1 MHRAGLRDALPEEK
15 EMKSDEALKHD
26 VEQELLW
33 DSAIDARNIDV
44 TVHGR
49 VVTLEGSVSSYAQ
62 KLAVQKAA
70 QRVADS
76 RAVVLELVV
85 RPPAPSKHTDE
96 DLAAAVMSTL
106 KWQDGVPENAIQVVV
121 DHGCVTLSG
130 EVNHGFQRQAAET
143 VVSRMRDVVGL
154 SNQITVRG
162 DEVATDI
169 HTQIA
174 TALARRAQR
183 ESARVN
189 VNVHDGVVR
198 LTGTVDSLAEKR
210 AACGVAWAAKGVR
223 WVVDQLSVN

>member
-1 MHRAGLRDALPEEK
+1 
-15 EMKSDEALKHD
+15 MKSDEALKHD

-33 DSAIDARNIDV
+33 DSAVDARNVTV

-62 KLAVQKAA
+62 KLAAQKAT

-85 RPPAPSKHTDE
+85 RLPSPSKHTDE
-96 DLAAAVMSTL
+96 ELAQAVMSIL

-121 DHGCVTLSG
+121 EHGCVTLSG
-130 EVNHGFQRQAAET
+130 QVDHGYQRQSAET
-143 VVSRMRDVVGL
+143 AVSRMRGVVGL

-162 DEVATDI
+162 AEVATDI

-174 TALARRAQR
+174 GALARRAQR

-223 WVVDQLSVN
+223 WVVDELSVN

>member
-1 MHRAGLRDALPEEK
+1 
-15 EMKSDEALKHD
+15 MKSDETLKHD

-33 DSAIDARNIDV
+33 DSAVDARNVTV

-62 KLAVQKAA
+62 KLAAQKAA
-70 QRVADS
+70 QRVAGS
-76 RAVVLELVV
+76 RAIVLELVV
-85 RPPAPSKHTDE
+85 RPLSPSKHTDE
-96 DLAAAVMSTL
+96 ELAAAVVSTL
-106 KWQDGVPENAIQVVV
+106 KWQEGVPENAIQVLV
-121 DHGCVTLSG
+121 DRGCVTLSG
-130 EVNHGFQRQAAET
+130 EVDYGYQRQAAERA
-143 VVSRMRDVVGL
+143 VSRMRSVLGL

-162 DEVATDI
+162 AEVATDI
-169 HTQIA
+169 HAQIDK
-174 TALARRAQR
+174 ALARRAQR
-183 ESARVN
+183 ESARID

>member
-1 MHRAGLRDALPEEK
+1 LRDALPEEK

-33 DSAIDARNIDV
+33 DSAVDARNVTV

-62 KLAVQKAA
+62 KLAAQKAT

-85 RPPAPSKHTDE
+85 RLPSPSKHTDE
-96 DLAAAVMSTL
+96 ELAQAVMSTL
-106 KWQDGVPENAIQVVV
+106 KWQDGVPENVIHVVV
-121 DHGCVTLSG
+121 EHGCITLSG
-130 EVNHGFQRQAAET
+130 EVDHGCQRQAAET
-143 VVSRMRDVVGL
+143 TVSRMRGVVGL

-162 DEVATDI
+162 AEVATDI

-174 TALARRAQR
+174 KALARRAQR

-223 WVVDQLSVN
+223 WVVDELSVN

>member
-1 MHRAGLRDALPEEK
+1 
-15 EMKSDEALKHD
+15 MKSDEALKHD

-33 DSAIDARNIDV
+33 DSAVDARNINV

-62 KLAVQKAA
+62 KLAVQKTA

-85 RPPAPSKHTDE
+85 RPPSPAKHTDE

-106 KWQDGVPENAIQVVV
+106 KWQDGVPDNAIQVVV

-130 EVNHGFQRQAAET
+130 EVNYGYQRQAAET

-154 SNQITVRG
+154 ANQITVRG
-162 DEVATDI
+162 AEVAADI

-174 TALARRAQR
+174 RALARRAQR
-183 ESARVN
+183 ESARVD

-198 LTGTVDSLAEKR
+198 LTGTFDSLAEKR

-223 WVVDQLSVN
+223 WVVDQLNVN

>member
-1 MHRAGLRDALPEEK
+1 
-15 EMKSDEALKHD
+15 MKSDEALKHD

-62 KLAVQKAA
+62 KLAAQKATR
-70 QRVADS
+70 RVADS

-85 RPPAPSKHTDE
+85 RLPSPSKHTDE
-96 DLAAAVMSTL
+96 ELARAVMSIL

-121 DHGCVTLSG
+121 EHGCVTLSG
-130 EVNHGFQRQAAET
+130 QVDHGYQRQSAET
-143 VVSRMRDVVGL
+143 AVSRMRGVVGL

-162 DEVATDI
+162 AEVATDI

-174 TALARRAQR
+174 GALARRAQR

-223 WVVDQLSVN
+223 WVVDELCVN

>member
-1 MHRAGLRDALPEEK
+1 
-15 EMKSDEALKHD
+15 MKSDEALKQD

-33 DSAIDARNIDV
+33 DSAVDARNITV

-76 RAVVLELVV
+76 RAVVLELSV
-85 RPPAPSKHTDE
+85 RSPSPSKHTDE
-96 DLAAAVMSTL
+96 DMAAAVMSTL
-106 KWQDGVPENAIQVVV
+106 KWQEGVPENAIQVVV
-121 DHGCVTLSG
+121 ERGCVTLRG
-130 EVNHGFQRQAAET
+130 EVDHGYQRQAAET
-143 VVSRMRDVVGL
+143 AVSRMRAVVGL

-169 HTQIA
+169 HAQIVR
-174 TALARRAQR
+174 ALARRAQR
-183 ESARVN
+183 ESARVQ
-189 VNVHDGVVR
+189 VDAHDGVVR

-223 WVVDQLSVN
+223 WVVDQLSVA

>member
-1 MHRAGLRDALPEEK
+1 
-15 EMKSDEALKHD
+15 MKSDEALKHD